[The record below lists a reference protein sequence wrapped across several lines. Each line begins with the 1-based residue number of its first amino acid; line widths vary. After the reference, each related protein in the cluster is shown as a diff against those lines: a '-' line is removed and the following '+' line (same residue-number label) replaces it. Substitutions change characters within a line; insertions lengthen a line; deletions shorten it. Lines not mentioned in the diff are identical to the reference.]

1 MTYNLMEGGVT
12 VRLKELR
19 TANKI
24 TQDKLSKILGVSR
37 TTVTMWESGASEPDT
52 DTLIRLAEILNVSVD
67 TLLGNT
73 KKPPTSEDVSGLT
86 PKQLK
91 IIEMMDQMTP
101 EQQTELVRQA
111 EYQLWM
117 RKQKKD
123 NP

>member
-1 MTYNLMEGGVT
+1 MN
-12 VRLKELR
+12 RIRELR
-19 TANKI
+19 NEYKLKQIDFCKI
-24 TQDKLSKILGVSR
+24 IGVSQAALSGYETGNYQPDNDILIKIADYFD
-37 TTVTMWESGASEPDT
+37 TTVDYLMGRT
-52 DTLIRLAEILNVSVD
+52 DI
-67 TLLGNT
+67 
-73 KKPPTSEDVSGLT
+73 KKTPTPEDVSGLT

>member
-1 MTYNLMEGGVT
+1 MNNLRLARDEDPRNLTQQDMADFLGIQRSTYGKYETG
-12 VRLKELR
+12 
-19 TANKI
+19 
-24 TQDKLSKILGVSR
+24 D
-37 TTVTMWESGASEPDT
+37 SEPNF
-52 DTLIRLAEILNVSVD
+52 DTLCRLSDFFNLSVEYLMGR
-67 TLLGNT
+67 TNI

-86 PKQLK
+86 KKQLE